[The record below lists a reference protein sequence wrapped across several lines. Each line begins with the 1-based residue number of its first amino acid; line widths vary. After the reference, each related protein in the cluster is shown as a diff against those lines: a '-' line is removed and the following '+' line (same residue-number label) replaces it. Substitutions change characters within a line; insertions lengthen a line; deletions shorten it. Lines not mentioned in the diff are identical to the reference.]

1 MGSRGLLADL
11 DGMMKRRSNAAGIS
25 WASLTKVWSS
35 TSHGVREH
43 VYANVHVTRKLSD
56 KMDYSALQMKLQ
68 LQLFRKL
75 ASLPFRN
82 F

>member
-35 TSHGVREH
+35 TSRVREH
-43 VYANVHVTRKLSD
+43 VHANVHVNMKLSD
-56 KMDYSALQMKLQ
+56 KMG
-68 LQLFRKL
+68 
-75 ASLPFRN
+75 
-82 F
+82 